1 MLKISQV
8 RSDAELAAVKELIRE
23 FTTWAITL
31 QDGSDKAPTFEKLE
45 EELANLPGIF
55 APPSGRLLLAMQGEQ
70 PAGCVALKGRGAF
83 TCELTRLYVRLAYRG
98 LGIGRKL
105 VKTLIENA
113 RQAGYQRM
121 VLDSHIS
128 MKKAHNI
135 EQT

>member
-8 RSDAELAAVKELIRE
+8 QSDAEIAAVQELIRE

-31 QDGSDKAPTFEKLE
+31 QDGSEQAPTFKKLE

-55 APPSGRLLLAMQGEQ
+55 APPSGQLLLAMQGEQ
-70 PAGCVALKGRGAF
+70 PAGCVALKGHDAS
-83 TCELTRLYVRLAYRG
+83 TCELTRLLVRLAYRG
-98 LGIGRKL
+98 LGIGRQL
-105 VKTLIENA
+105 VGTLVENA

-128 MKKAHNI
+128 MKKAHDI
-135 EQT
+135 